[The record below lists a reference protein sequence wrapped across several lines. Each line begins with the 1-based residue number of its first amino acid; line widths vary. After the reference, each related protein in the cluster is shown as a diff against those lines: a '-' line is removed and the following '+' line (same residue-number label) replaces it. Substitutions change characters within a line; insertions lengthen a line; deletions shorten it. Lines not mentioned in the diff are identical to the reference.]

1 MLFFVIL
8 SVWYAL
14 KVEGIIIDNYFVSI
28 PSLGIVL
35 AFSGLTYAKKDKYK
49 FHQLGKVLK
58 KDLILGGWIG
68 TMIGIMLTFGLA
80 DNSVNNNFGDLL
92 NSIGFYWDVFEDE
105 WMENFEK
112 LKDHFSNFGY
122 SIPASNDKLRSWVG
136 KQRLDF
142 KKNKLSNHKKN
153 LLEKIGFSWD
163 VAEDA
168 LANAL
173 DKFA

>member
-1 MLFFVIL
+1 MERKIVGIFGLLFFVIL

-49 FHQLGKVLK
+49 FYQLGKVLK

-92 NSIGFYWDVFEDE
+92 NSIGMAMITLLY
-105 WMENFEK
+105 
-112 LKDHFSNFGY
+112 GY
-122 SIPASNDKLRSWVG
+122 M
-136 KQRLDF
+136 
-142 KKNKLSNHKKN
+142 
-153 LLEKIGFSWD
+153 IGNI
-163 VAEDA
+163 V
-168 LANAL
+168 
-173 DKFA
+173 

>member
-1 MLFFVIL
+1 MKGRFHLKVMRIKLERKIVGVFGLLFFVIL

-14 KVEGIIIDNYFVSI
+14 RVEGIIIDNYFASI

-68 TMIGIMLTFGLA
+68 TMIGIMLTFGLV

-92 NSIGFYWDVFEDE
+92 NSIGMAMITLLY
-105 WMENFEK
+105 
-112 LKDHFSNFGY
+112 GY
-122 SIPASNDKLRSWVG
+122 MIGNIVESCWP
-136 KQRLDF
+136 
-142 KKNKLSNHKKN
+142 KKRIDN
-153 LLEKIGFSWD
+153 I
-163 VAEDA
+163 
-168 LANAL
+168 
-173 DKFA
+173 

>member
-1 MLFFVIL
+1 MGIIKFTIFNQSPTFVGFFVCGMMGRFHLKVTRIKLERKIFGIFGLLFFVIL

-14 KVEGIIIDNYFVSI
+14 KVEGIIINNYFVSI

-49 FHQLGKVLK
+49 FYQLGKVLK

-92 NSIGFYWDVFEDE
+92 NSIGMAMITLLYGYMIGNIVESCWP
-105 WMENFEK
+105 EK
-112 LKDHFSNFGY
+112 TL
-122 SIPASNDKLRSWVG
+122 
-136 KQRLDF
+136 
-142 KKNKLSNHKKN
+142 
-153 LLEKIGFSWD
+153 
-163 VAEDA
+163 
-168 LANAL
+168 
-173 DKFA
+173 

>member
-1 MLFFVIL
+1 MMGRFHPKITRFKLERKISGIFGLLFFVFL

-14 KVEGIIIDNYFVSI
+14 RVEGIIIDNYFASI

-68 TMIGIMLTFGLA
+68 TLIGIMLTFGLA

-92 NSIGFYWDVFEDE
+92 NSIGMAMITLLY
-105 WMENFEK
+105 
-112 LKDHFSNFGY
+112 GY
-122 SIPASNDKLRSWVG
+122 MIGNIVESCWP
-136 KQRLDF
+136 
-142 KKNKLSNHKKN
+142 KK
-153 LLEKIGFSWD
+153 E
-163 VAEDA
+163 
-168 LANAL
+168 
-173 DKFA
+173 

>member
-1 MLFFVIL
+1 MKRKIVGIFGLLFFVIL

-14 KVEGIIIDNYFVSI
+14 RVEGIIIDNYFASI

-68 TMIGIMLTFGLA
+68 TMIGIMLTFGLV

-92 NSIGFYWDVFEDE
+92 NSIGMAMITLLY
-105 WMENFEK
+105 
-112 LKDHFSNFGY
+112 GY
-122 SIPASNDKLRSWVG
+122 MIGHIVESCWPK
-136 KQRLDF
+136 
-142 KKNKLSNHKKN
+142 KKNRQYLVTH
-153 LLEKIGFSWD
+153 
-163 VAEDA
+163 
-168 LANAL
+168 
-173 DKFA
+173 